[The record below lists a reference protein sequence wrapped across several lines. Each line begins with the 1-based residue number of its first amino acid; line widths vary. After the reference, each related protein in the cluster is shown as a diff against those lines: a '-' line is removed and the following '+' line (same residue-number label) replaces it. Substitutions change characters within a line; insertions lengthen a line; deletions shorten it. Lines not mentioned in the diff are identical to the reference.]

1 MPLMFKKISIKVTSE
16 KVTFEHRKDSADVND
31 PEIPSREVR
40 VVEIRTLGR
49 GSFFGSLRRKPKPA

>member
-1 MPLMFKKISIKVTSE
+1 MFKKISIQVTSE
-16 KVTFEHRKDSADVND
+16 KVTLGHRNDAVDVNE
-31 PEIPSREVR
+31 PGTPSREVR